1 MERLRFSMLRNNTAI
16 RCGLVV
22 LAACAAIGNGNAQA
36 PLISLDS
43 VLRAVES
50 HHPELR
56 MYDNQAKAFDLYAEG
71 ARSWEAPQ
79 VGAGLWNT
87 PYNTGMWRK
96 GTEDGMSRNAMGQ
109 VMVSFEQMIP
119 NRQKQRAKEQYMRSM
134 STVERENRGFQLNRL
149 KSEAK
154 SNYYEWAI
162 LKRKA
167 AVLKESENLIQYI
180 ISSSQ
185 IRYTYNQDKLAS
197 LYKAKAQLSQL
208 ENDQAMLEAEITRR
222 NIMLNTLMN
231 QEKMRIFEV
240 DTAVTVADYETLPVD
255 TVQVVQNRSDIRAL
269 ERSIQV
275 NLLNQNLERSRLKPD
290 FGVRYEHMF
299 TFGGQPQ
306 MFSLMGMVT
315 LPLAGWSAREFKANA
330 RAMEY
335 ERRAL
340 QDRRQAIANEASGQL
355 GILATEIRSYKR
367 QADTYRTGIIPT
379 LMKNYRANLL
389 AYEQNTEDLFV
400 LLDAWQM
407 LNTARLEYLD
417 KIQNILRLQVD
428 YERELQK

>member
-1 MERLRFSMLRNNTAI
+1 MLKSSLPI
-16 RCGLVV
+16 QCGWAVV
-22 LAACAAIGNGNAQA
+22 FLSLAVATGNAQT
-36 PLISLDS
+36 PVVSLDS
-43 VLRAVES
+43 VLRAVEG

-56 MYDNQAKAFDLYAEG
+56 MYENQARAFDLYAEG

-87 PYNTGMWRK
+87 PYNTRMWR
-96 GTEDGMSRNAMGQ
+96 GSTEDGMRQNGMGQ
-109 VMVSFEQMIP
+109 FMVSFEQMIP
-119 NRQKQRAKEQYMRSM
+119 NGQKLRAKQQYMQSM
-134 STVERENRGFQLNRL
+134 SAVERENRGFQLNRL

-154 SNYYEWAI
+154 SNYYEWAV
-162 LKRKA
+162 LKRKM
-167 AVLKESENLIQYI
+167 AVLKESENLIRYI
-180 ISSSQ
+180 ISSSE
-185 IRYTYNQDKLAS
+185 IRYTYNQEKLAS
-197 LYKAKAQLSQL
+197 LYKAKAQLSEL
-208 ENDQAMLEAEITRR
+208 ENEQTMLETEISRR

-231 QEKMRIFEV
+231 HDKTQVFEV
-240 DTAVTVADYETLPVD
+240 DTNVTVADYENLTVD
-255 TVQVVQNRSDIRAL
+255 TATVARNRSDIRAL

-306 MFSLMGMVT
+306 MFSLMGMMT
-315 LPLAGWSAREFKANA
+315 LPLARWSAKEFKANA

-340 QDRRQAIANEASGQL
+340 QDRRQAIANEAAGQL
-355 GILATEIRSYKR
+355 GMLATEIRSYKR
-367 QADTYRTGIIPT
+367 QAETYRTGIIPT
-379 LMKNYRANLL
+379 LVKNYKANLL

-417 KIQNILRLQVD
+417 KLQNILRLQVD